1 MPTDLTVKYGPET
14 KVFLSSAAQSLMS
27 IDTADVATELGS
39 AAALAWEDIG
49 FYRHPISRSEPI
61 ETFDVYKNF
70 DIDHTKRGRQ
80 QRKTGSMVAAFQN
93 TSTSIRKY
101 LDKHCLMKIEWH
113 VEGVGAVN
121 EYEYL
126 KGMRISNYTR
136 DIPEGEVTER
146 IDYNYAD
153 WGHRD
158 GP

>member
-1 MPTDLTVKYGPET
+1 MVLDTTVKYGPET
-14 KVFLSSAAQSLMS
+14 KVYLSSSAQSLLS
-27 IDTADVATELGS
+27 IDTADVATENVGGTIV
-39 AAALAWEDIG
+39 WEEIG

-80 QRKTGSMVAAFQN
+80 QRKTGSMVAAWQN
-93 TSTSIRKY
+93 TNLTIRKY
-101 LDKHCLMKIEWH
+101 LTQHCLMKIEWH
-113 VEGVGAVN
+113 VEGAGVVD

-153 WGHRD
+153 WGHRT